1 MNVYK
6 VNENAELP
14 AYATDG
20 SACFDIKAC
29 FKRGDKLLAYNNW
42 NKETHVAVKG
52 VGRVADAF
60 QIPPDTRVLIPT
72 GLVFDIPENHVMK
85 MYVRSGVALKKGLT
99 LANNVG
105 IIDSD
110 YVEQTFI
117 MMINQT
123 DSLVMIENGER
134 LAQCLIEKTTKIE
147 INETAEP
154 IVSKTDRDGGFGST
168 GD

>member
-1 MNVYK
+1 M
-6 VNENAELP
+6 
-14 AYATDG
+14 
-20 SACFDIKAC
+20 
-29 FKRGDKLLAYNNW
+29 
-42 NKETHVAVKG
+42 
-52 VGRVADAF
+52 
-60 QIPPDTRVLIPT
+60 
-72 GLVFDIPENHVMK
+72 FDIPENHVMK

-117 MMINQT
+117 MMTNLT

-134 LAQCLIEKTTKIE
+134 LAQCIIEKTTKIE